1 MWIESFQGWNNLT
14 PSMVLEYLQKK
25 PKYLSMWKQL
35 VPNVFDEKT
44 FCNYFNNFKE
54 QLYKNKEN
62 GEYRWLDTKIKRL
75 QEKSNMSNEDVL
87 MLNSY
92 KKEKNTIYYNILN
105 ESFNL
110 SAQSSIKIK
119 DIFYPLIWS
128 LLNIFKYREKKEKIK
143 ENTKNQIK
151 INNDKDVSEIKYIW
165 FLLKS
170 YIGKENYKE
179 FASVFFKEIKKY
191 EEESLQNIIDV
202 IEKLM
207 KKYNIENNE
216 TNLSSLIDILQ
227 RLRKTQKS
235 KSKTDK

>member
-92 KKEKNTIYYNILN
+92 KKEKNTI
-105 ESFNL
+105 
-110 SAQSSIKIK
+110 
-119 DIFYPLIWS
+119 
-128 LLNIFKYREKKEKIK
+128 
-143 ENTKNQIK
+143 
-151 INNDKDVSEIKYIW
+151 
-165 FLLKS
+165 
-170 YIGKENYKE
+170 
-179 FASVFFKEIKKY
+179 
-191 EEESLQNIIDV
+191 
-202 IEKLM
+202 
-207 KKYNIENNE
+207 
-216 TNLSSLIDILQ
+216 
-227 RLRKTQKS
+227 
-235 KSKTDK
+235 